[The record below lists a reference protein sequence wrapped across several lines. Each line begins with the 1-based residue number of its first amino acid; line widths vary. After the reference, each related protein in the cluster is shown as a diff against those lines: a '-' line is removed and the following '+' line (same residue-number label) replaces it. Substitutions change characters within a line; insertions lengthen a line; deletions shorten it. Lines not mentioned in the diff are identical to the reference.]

1 MKWKPFTTCPVR
13 GNGEVGTL
21 CGDLVIVPFP
31 ERMDDERAG
40 AWAERGRGGRV
51 TGDEAESCR
60 ETDTFVPRKVPD
72 GLTLEEVQDFLSIP
86 RTEHGLQEGEVECS
100 AIPAYGVVS

>member
-1 MKWKPFTTCPVR
+1 MAWVCPHVHA
-13 GNGEVGTL
+13 T
-21 CGDLVIVPFP
+21 
-31 ERMDDERAG
+31 AH
-40 AWAERGRGGRV
+40 
-51 TGDEAESCR
+51 EAESCR

-72 GLTLEEVQDFLSIP
+72 GVTLEEVQDFLSIP